1 MSRVSKE
8 EYYLDIAFA
17 VSRRSTCLK
26 RHYGCIIVKNDQII
40 ATGYNGSAR
49 GEINCCDKG
58 ECPRIN
64 KPSNSGNYSDC
75 PAVHAEQN
83 AMLSCSRIDM
93 IGSVIYLDGEEKVNL
108 PASIYKWIKIE
119 NVTPCPICERM
130 IRNSGIE
137 MVITRNGII
146 WERGNGKEVKKWG

>member
-8 EYYLDIAFA
+8 QYYLDIAFA
-17 VSRRSTCLK
+17 VSKRSTCLK

-93 IGSVIYLDGEEKVNL
+93 IGSVMYSDGEEIKVPRYTN
-108 PASIYKWIKIE
+108 IWGRIE
-119 NVTPCPICERM
+119 NVVPCPICERM

-137 MVITRNGII
+137 MVITRKGII

>member
-8 EYYLDIAFA
+8 EYYLDIALS
-17 VSRRSTCLK
+17 VSKRSTCLK

-64 KPSNSGNYSDC
+64 KPSNSGDYSDC

-93 IGSVIYLDGEEKVNL
+93 IGSVMYLDGEEFVSDKEKGCWV
-108 PASIYKWIKIE
+108 YWRKIDDCI
-119 NVTPCPICERM
+119 PCPICRRM
-130 IRNSGIE
+130 IANSGIE
-137 MVITRNGII
+137 RVITRKGII
-146 WERGNGKEVKKWG
+146 WERDGINPYLI

>member
-8 EYYLDIAFA
+8 EYYLDIALS
-17 VSRRSTCLK
+17 VSKRSTCLK

-49 GEINCCDKG
+49 GEVNCCDVGK
-58 ECPRIN
+58 CPRIN
-64 KPSNSGNYSDC
+64 KPSNSGDYSDC

-93 IGSVIYLDGEEKVNL
+93 IGSVMYLDGEEFVSDKEKGCWV
-108 PASIYKWIKIE
+108 YWKKIE
-119 NVTPCPICERM
+119 NVVPCPICERM

-137 MVITRNGII
+137 MVITRKGII
-146 WERGNGKEVKKWG
+146 WEKGNHER

>member
-8 EYYLDIAFA
+8 EYYLDIALA

-93 IGSVIYLDGEEKVNL
+93 IGSVMYLDGEEIKVPRYAN
-108 PASIYKWIKIE
+108 IWGRIE
-119 NVTPCPICERM
+119 NVVPCPICERM

-137 MVITRNGII
+137 MVITRKGII
-146 WERGNGKEVKKWG
+146 WERGNGKEVKKWE

>member
-8 EYYLDIAFA
+8 EYYLDIALS
-17 VSRRSTCLK
+17 VSKRSTCLK

-64 KPSNSGNYSDC
+64 KPSNSGDYSDC

-93 IGSVIYLDGEEKVNL
+93 IGSVMYLDGEEFVSDKEKCCWV
-108 PASIYKWIKIE
+108 YWKKIDDYI
-119 NVTPCPICERM
+119 PCPI
-130 IRNSGIE
+130 
-137 MVITRNGII
+137 
-146 WERGNGKEVKKWG
+146 